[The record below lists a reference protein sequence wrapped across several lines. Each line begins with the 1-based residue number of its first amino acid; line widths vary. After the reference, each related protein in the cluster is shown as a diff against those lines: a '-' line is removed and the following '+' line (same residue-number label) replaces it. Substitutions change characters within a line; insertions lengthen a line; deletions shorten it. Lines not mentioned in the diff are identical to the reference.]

1 MKTLL
6 IPLDERPCNY
16 QYPQMISQTTQ
27 QIELIVPPQSLLGNK
42 KEPASLEKL
51 DHFIYEHIHEVDNI
65 VLSID
70 MIVYGGLI
78 PSRLHCK
85 KQTELISRLNVIK
98 RLKEMNPKLKIY
110 AFNCIM
116 RCPSYNSAE
125 EEPDYYEVYG
135 YQLFRRKYLLDYQQR
150 HGLTMEEQKELEDIC
165 IPQDI
170 IDDYENRRNLNTFVN
185 IEVLS
190 YLENQYIDFLV
201 IPQDDSSPYG
211 YTAISQQEVIQVLK
225 EKHLD
230 RQVMILSW
238 C

>member
-1 MKTLL
+1 
-6 IPLDERPCNY
+6 
-16 QYPQMISQTTQ
+16 
-27 QIELIVPPQSLLGNK
+27 
-42 KEPASLEKL
+42 
-51 DHFIYEHIHEVDNI
+51 
-65 VLSID
+65 
-70 MIVYGGLI
+70 
-78 PSRLHCK
+78 
-85 KQTELISRLNVIK
+85 
-98 RLKEMNPKLKIY
+98 
-110 AFNCIM
+110 
-116 RCPSYNSAE
+116 
-125 EEPDYYEVYG
+125 
-135 YQLFRRKYLLDYQQR
+135 
-150 HGLTMEEQKELEDIC
+150 MEEQKELEDIC

>member
-16 QYPQMISQTTQ
+16 QYPQMISQTNQ

-51 DHFIYEHIHEVDNI
+51 DHFIYEHFHEVDNI

-125 EEPDYYEVYG
+125 KS
-135 YQLFRRKYLLDYQQR
+135 Q
-150 HGLTMEEQKELEDIC
+150 
-165 IPQDI
+165 I
-170 IDDYENRRNLNTFVN
+170 IMRYMDTN
-185 IEVLS
+185 
-190 YLENQYIDFLV
+190 YLEENIYWIINKDM
-201 IPQDDSSPYG
+201 D
-211 YTAISQQEVIQVLK
+211 
-225 EKHLD
+225 
-230 RQVMILSW
+230 
-238 C
+238 